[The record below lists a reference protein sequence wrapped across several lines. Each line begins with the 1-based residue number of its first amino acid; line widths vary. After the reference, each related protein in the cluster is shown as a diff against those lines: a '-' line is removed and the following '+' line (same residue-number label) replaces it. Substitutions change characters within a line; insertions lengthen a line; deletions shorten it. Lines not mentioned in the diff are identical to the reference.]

1 MRNKLGFFPNKQ
13 CFITFNNHSR
23 PGSGNHRRALFS
35 WYPGRVSL
43 PLFHGLFSQKAHRP
57 TLGLSKPEAQPV
69 QTRGTKGSSSI
80 THLPLATPRN
90 TNLIQRTVPEE
101 LHWLWGTTTMT
112 LPWALQHLLTQ
123 RCQIFS
129 CLHMLFFMHAWD
141 LVLSPTSPH
150 SPPTLLY
157 AIPPTKLSCF
167 ARRLLSQEPPGLTW
181 CLITHWCHAISNPEQ
196 ITISSSFSQAQN
208 KVFLPHIHSKLAT
221 KPHKDK
227 TLFCVQSG
235 KITMVQ
241 NWVFEEEW

>member
-35 WYPGRVSL
+35 WHPGRVSL

-80 THLPLATPRN
+80 THWPLATPRN
-90 TNLIQRTVPEE
+90 TNLIQRTVPVE
-101 LHWLWGTTTMT
+101 LHWLWGTTTKT

-157 AIPPTKLSCF
+157 AAALQQSCPALPDGFFPRSHQVWLVSHYPLVPRHKQPWANHHFIFIFSGTKQS
-167 ARRLLSQEPPGLTW
+167 
-181 CLITHWCHAISNPEQ
+181 ISASH
-196 ITISSSFSQAQN
+196 TFKISYQA
-208 KVFLPHIHSKLAT
+208 T
-221 KPHKDK
+221 
-227 TLFCVQSG
+227 
-235 KITMVQ
+235 
-241 NWVFEEEW
+241 